1 MESRLRMLIVLAGY
15 PEPIVNVIIGHENGE
30 WRIRL
35 DLSYPH
41 LKLVLEYDGWHHR
54 LDRRQWSSDLKRREW
69 LEGRG
74 WRVIVVN
81 SEAFYG
87 EPVETLLRI
96 RGAMLSRGERRLP
109 LRPPAAWV
117 RQFVK
122 PVGPK
127 LNTGGSYRPEF
138 SGLRERTRHW
148 WSFLPA
154 REPVP
159 GRGVEPLC
167 PCGQTGLSRPRIP
180 FRHPGRGP
188 NQCATAVAEH
198 GYSVAVTAEDPQP
211 RTGAKTRV
219 VVAEDEVLIRL
230 DLAEMLTEEGY
241 EVVGQAGD
249 GQAAVDL
256 AKELQPDLVVM
267 DVKMP
272 KLDGISA
279 AEKIASARIAPVVML
294 TAFSQRDL
302 VDRATQAGAM
312 AYVVKP
318 FGKADLIPAIEVA
331 RARFAEIQAVEA
343 EVSDLNERLES
354 RKAVDRAKGLL
365 QAGLGLSEP
374 EAFRWIQ
381 KTAMDL
387 RKSMREVADGVI
399 EHGSGVKKK

>member
-1 MESRLRMLIVLAGY
+1 
-15 PEPIVNVIIGHENGE
+15 
-30 WRIRL
+30 
-35 DLSYPH
+35 
-41 LKLVLEYDGWHHR
+41 
-54 LDRRQWSSDLKRREW
+54 
-69 LEGRG
+69 
-74 WRVIVVN
+74 
-81 SEAFYG
+81 
-87 EPVETLLRI
+87 
-96 RGAMLSRGERRLP
+96 
-109 LRPPAAWV
+109 
-117 RQFVK
+117 
-122 PVGPK
+122 
-127 LNTGGSYRPEF
+127 
-138 SGLRERTRHW
+138 
-148 WSFLPA
+148 
-154 REPVP
+154 
-159 GRGVEPLC
+159 
-167 PCGQTGLSRPRIP
+167 
-180 FRHPGRGP
+180 
-188 NQCATAVAEH
+188 
-198 GYSVAVTAEDPQP
+198 VTAEETQP

-249 GQAAVDL
+249 GETAVDL
-256 AKELQPDLVVM
+256 TTELQPDLVVM

-279 AEKIASARIAPVVML
+279 AEKIATARIAPVVML

-399 EHGSGVKKK
+399 EHGSSGKK